1 MRHWPKCAPPP
12 PICLGG
18 GGRGLS
24 LLPNFQKDGGLDRV
38 SIFREGLLGKR
49 EVTFLR
55 KGCSFYLK
63 KKKLKYLAIKKFCKQ
78 KCFSLL

>member
-1 MRHWPKCAPPP
+1 MRHWPKCAPPPPP

-49 EVTFLR
+49 EVTFFR

-63 KKKLKYLAIKKFCKQ
+63 KKQTEIFSDKKI
-78 KCFSLL
+78 L